1 MKRMLLLT
9 VTLIMVTTLVSAQ
22 RITRGVRS
30 NRGEITRFEAR
41 QLQRDQR
48 HFKIARKMA
57 TRDKVITPKERRRLK
72 AIRKHER
79 RDLFRFKHNNRR
91 RVI

>member
-1 MKRMLLLT
+1 MKRI
-9 VTLIMVTTLVSAQ
+9 VFFALILILIATTVSAQ
-22 RITRGVRS
+22 RITRSPNS
-30 NRGEITRFEAR
+30 NRGQITRLEAR

-48 HFKIARKMA
+48 HYKIARRA
-57 TRDKVITPKERRRLK
+57 AVRDRVVTPRERRRLK

-91 RVI
+91 RLI